1 METYSYYTW
10 QNSIPSV
17 WSSPPSRTVFSTL
30 ILDDE
35 VFTGVGRDVIEVLGA
50 LVLASVFGRFR
61 LVGVGSSKSPSAG
74 RGFLYPR

>member
-10 QNSIPSV
+10 QNLIPSV
-17 WSSPPSRTVFSTL
+17 WSSPPSGTVFSAL

-35 VFTGVGRDVIEVLGA
+35 VFTGAGRDVIEVLGA

-61 LVGVGSSKSPSAG
+61 LMNVGSSKSSSAG